1 MAYTAGITEQKDLLK
16 IQGVAED
23 AIEVYRIVTGG
34 TAADGVVSATS
45 TAVYPLGIS
54 GDAGENGKSSYA
66 SGDPVAIRYS
76 GISYLKMSGT
86 GSRFALVIATTG
98 GAGKARKAETG
109 WCVGVATKDWSDGEI
124 IPVIIHQVY
133 IEGAGS

>member
-1 MAYTAGITEQKDLLK
+1 MAYTSGLTEQKDLLK
-16 IQGVAED
+16 IQAYAEEAID
-23 AIEVYRIVTGG
+23 AYRIVTGG
-34 TAADGVVSATS
+34 SATDGVIAATS

-54 GDAGENGKSSYA
+54 GDAGENGKASYA
-66 SGDPVAIRYS
+66 SGDPVAVRYS
-76 GISYLKMSGT
+76 GIAYLKMSGN
-86 GSRFALVIATTG
+86 GSKFALVIATTG

-109 WCVGVATKDWSDGEI
+109 WCVGIATKDWTDGEI